1 MSLHACSSQALLYS
15 CKGQYK
21 VYFLSTEE
29 PLYIHPHSY
38 LVYVTRKYDEDYKAF
53 NRGKKSFSWEKVKF
67 QRYRAEKMLEIW
79 GNKRVTLRKLRG
91 LVIQEILG

>member
-1 MSLHACSSQALLYS
+1 M
-15 CKGQYK
+15 
-21 VYFLSTEE
+21 
-29 PLYIHPHSY
+29 
-38 LVYVTRKYDEDYKAF
+38 TRKYDEDYKAF

-91 LVIQEILG
+91 LVTRISCKILELLHCRLRRERQFRGGVAESAHLWPWL